1 MKQLRIIL
9 LKNQKIKLFNLL
21 TILLGQQCFCF
32 QWYGHLRSESPT
44 YLRLK
49 GKVISVTLSND
60 EDSDHESES
69 DQEGNF
75 MAFTAIAEVSD
86 SKIVDENPSDG
97 ELSENADLQEA
108 YNNLCKNAA
117 KDAMNV
123 ELGLKKINNLE
134 QEKKILLVKLF
145 NANELI
151 TTIKIK
157 NMSLVEKV
165 RNLDFELFV
174 TRKQLDR
181 TSTSKLDNMLNV

>member
-1 MKQLRIIL
+1 M
-9 LKNQKIKLFNLL
+9 
-21 TILLGQQCFCF
+21 
-32 QWYGHLRSESPT
+32 
-44 YLRLK
+44 RLK
-49 GKVISVTLSND
+49 GRVISVTLSND
-60 EDSDHESES
+60 EDFDHESES

-75 MAFTAIAEVSD
+75 MAFTAITEVSD
-86 SKIVDENPSDG
+86 SKIVDENPSYG
-97 ELSENADLQEA
+97 KLSENANLQEA
-108 YNNLCKNAA
+108 YNNLCKIAA

>member
-1 MKQLRIIL
+1 M
-9 LKNQKIKLFNLL
+9 
-21 TILLGQQCFCF
+21 
-32 QWYGHLRSESPT
+32 
-44 YLRLK
+44 RLK
-49 GKVISVTLSND
+49 GRVISVTLSND
-60 EDSDHESES
+60 EDFDHESES

-75 MAFTAIAEVSD
+75 MAFTAITEVSD
-86 SKIVDENPSDG
+86 SKIVDENPSYG
-97 ELSENADLQEA
+97 KLSENANLQEA
-108 YNNLCKNAA
+108 YNNLCKIAA
-117 KDAMNV
+117 KDTMNV

-145 NANELI
+145 DANELI

-174 TRKQLDR
+174 TRKKLDR

>member
-75 MAFTAIAEVSD
+75 MAFTAIT
-86 SKIVDENPSDG
+86 
-97 ELSENADLQEA
+97 ENANLQEA
-108 YNNLCKNAA
+108 YNNLCKIAA